1 MNEMKGRVFL
11 KIIQKHGLCKKED
24 ACKYIGLIRDNFAG
38 WKLERNLL
46 LLSLRANIYTEL
58 ISDIK
63 LDLTSNSFPQIF
75 DYYPVLLKFKFIEK
89 LKTNFWLT
97 QEASEWLIETW
108 INAILDSLD
117 TKEFL
122 NSQNCTGI
130 ANSILVVNDSLIEKE
145 FFNIPLILNQPET
158 SESIDKLSTKIQS
171 NTGKFELKKTI
182 LDKAICE
189 RVICDIPITDTISF
203 GKNSEIVFNNNPCNF
218 PKILSPAILTETKLE
233 VLNPK
238 TVRIPAGTFAMG
250 SPKSEFGR
258 AEDETLHNVTITQ
271 DFLLCVNPVTQ
282 ELWRSV
288 MGYDSNKI
296 EEENLPITNISWND
310 VQDFIKKFNILTDKI
325 YRLPTEAEWEYA
337 CRAGT
342 DTAYS
347 FSGSINE
354 DNANYKNKTF
364 PMLKP
369 VCSCFPNAFG
379 LYDMHGNV
387 WEWCEDWYGIYI
399 STFQWLTNFS
409 RTPLKDPYGPIK
421 GEKRVIRGGSFN
433 SLPKD
438 LRSSCRSKLLPS
450 DKYNSV
456 GFRLVKEI

>member
-1 MNEMKGRVFL
+1 MNEMKGRAFL

-24 ACKYIGLIRDNFAG
+24 TCKYIGLIRDNFAG
-38 WKLERNLL
+38 YKLERNLL
-46 LLSLRANIYTEL
+46 ILSLRANILQEL
-58 ISDIK
+58 ISEIK
-63 LDLTSNSFPQIF
+63 SNSNSDPFSDSSNYNQT
-75 DYYPVLLKFKFIEK
+75 LLKTKFAGKFKTK
-89 LKTNFWLT
+89 FWLT
-97 QEASEWLIETW
+97 QEASEWIVGTW
-108 INAILDSLD
+108 IKAIL
-117 TKEFL
+117 EHL
-122 NSQNCTGI
+122 NCVENATTI
-130 ANSILVVNDSLIEKE
+130 PVMEDLIIKKDI
-145 FFNIPLILNQPET
+145 FDISLILNQTQT
-158 SESIDKLSTKIQS
+158 SKLIDKSTS
-171 NTGKFELKKTI
+171 NLESNIGKVALEKTI
-182 LDKAICE
+182 FEIDFFEIE
-189 RVICDIPITDTISF
+189 SHN
-203 GKNSEIVFNNNPCNF
+203 KNSEIVFNNNPYIVT
-218 PKILSPAILTETKLE
+218 KIPSPSISTETNLE
-233 VLNPK
+233 ILKPK
-238 TVRIPAGTFAMG
+238 TVRIPAGTFTMG
-250 SPKSEFGR
+250 SPKSEFDR
-258 AEDETLHNVTITQ
+258 ADDETRHNVAISK
-271 DFLLCVNPVTQ
+271 DFLMCINPVTQ

-296 EEENLPITNISWND
+296 EQENLPITNISWND
-310 VQDFIKKFNILTDKI
+310 VKVFIEKFNILTDEI

-347 FSGSINE
+347 FGGSINE

-369 VCSCFPNAFG
+369 VCSFLPNVFG

-409 RTPLKDPYGPIK
+409 RIPLKDPCGPIK

-438 LRSSCRSKLLPS
+438 LRSSCRSKLIPS
-450 DKYNSV
+450 DNYNSV